1 MLKGSR
7 EDTKLKKKKKYEN
20 KECFKPLWGQQNV
33 HELQNYIN

>member
-7 EDTKLKKKKKYEN
+7 QDTKLKKKKYEN
-20 KECFKPLWGQQNV
+20 KACFKPLWGQQNI

>member
-7 EDTKLKKKKKYEN
+7 QDTKLKKKKYEN
-20 KECFKPLWGQQNV
+20 KACYKPLWGQQNI